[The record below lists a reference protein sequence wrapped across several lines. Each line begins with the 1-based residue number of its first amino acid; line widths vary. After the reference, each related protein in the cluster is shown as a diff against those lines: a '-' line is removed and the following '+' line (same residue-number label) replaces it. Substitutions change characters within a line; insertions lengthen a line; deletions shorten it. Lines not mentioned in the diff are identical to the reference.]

1 MLEWNNLDLTQNHS
15 LTLCSFKW
23 KRGWHVLF
31 LGVFFHIARRTK
43 LWNYIQDNFFCDKLN
58 GSYTFEYIW
67 YRHYVYE
74 RKLTEISKRLIHT
87 SCLLLSSPHSD
98 WWPLSPVHKSCSL
111 GPPCK
116 PCTPLSD
123 FLPTIV
129 QCFIY
134 RNTLLIQAWNQIL
147 TSSFILLNH
156 FFSLEQMP
164 HWWYMSKI
172 Q

>member
-1 MLEWNNLDLTQNHS
+1 MKKRLT
-15 LTLCSFKW
+15 CSVFN
-23 KRGWHVLF
+23 F
-31 LGVFFHIARRTK
+31 FFHFARRTK
-43 LWNYIQDNFFCDKLN
+43 LRNSTQDIFIAKGCMEVILMKILYI
-58 GSYTFEYIW
+58 
-67 YRHYVYE
+67 HYVYE
-74 RKLTEISKRLIHT
+74 RKLTEVSKHLIQT
-87 SCLLLSSPHSD
+87 SYLLLSSPHSD
-98 WWPLSPVHKSCSL
+98 WWPLSPVHRSCSL

-116 PCTPLSD
+116 PCIPLSD